1 MMAPAGSGALE
12 DRTIRDFGEQW
23 THYGDSEGFYGSPEL
38 FADIVAPWLT
48 PADFAG
54 RRVAEIGSGAGR
66 IVGMMLECG
75 AAHVL
80 AVEPSDGH
88 VVAQRHL
95 ARYGD
100 RVSFLHARGAELP
113 PTPPFDLIVS
123 VGVLQFIPEPKPVVD
138 AAFAALVPGGR
149 FFVWL
154 YAREGTGLYRAALG
168 TLRALGRTVPHP
180 ALAALVRVLDV
191 PLALYMRLCRRLPLP
206 LRDYL
211 VNVLARFS
219 PETRRLVIY
228 DQLNPTHAHYHSR
241 AEAEQ
246 LLLASGF
253 TDVRLHHRRGYSWSV
268 IGRKPGG

>member
-1 MMAPAGSGALE
+1 MATSGSSRAVE
-12 DRTIRDFGEQW
+12 DRTISDFGEQW
-23 THYGDSEGFYGSPEL
+23 SHYGDSEGFYGSREL
-38 FADIVAPWLT
+38 FADIVAPFLT

-80 AVEPSDGH
+80 AVEPSEGH
-88 VVAQRHL
+88 FVAQRNL

-100 RVSFLHARGAELP
+100 RVSFLHARGADLP
-113 PTPPFDLIVS
+113 ATPPLDLIVS
-123 VGVLQFIPEPKPVVD
+123 IGVLQFIPDPKPVVD

-154 YAREGTGLYRAALG
+154 YAREGTAVYRGILG
-168 TLRALGRTVPHP
+168 ALRAVGRVLPHA
-180 ALAALVRVLDV
+180 ALAAMVRVLDV
-191 PLALYMRLCRRLPLP
+191 PLAIYMRLCRVLPLP

-211 VNVLARFS
+211 MNVLARFT
-219 PETRRLVIY
+219 PEKRRLVIY

-241 AEAEQ
+241 AEAER
-246 LLLASGF
+246 LLADSGF
-253 TDVRLHHRRGYSWSV
+253 VDVRLHHRRGYSWSA
-268 IGRKPGG
+268 IGRKPEG